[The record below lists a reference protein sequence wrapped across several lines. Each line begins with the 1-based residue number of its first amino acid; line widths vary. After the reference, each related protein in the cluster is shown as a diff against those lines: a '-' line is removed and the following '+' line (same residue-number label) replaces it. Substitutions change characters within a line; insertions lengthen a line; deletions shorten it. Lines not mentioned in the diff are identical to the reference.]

1 MKWNTEDMIK
11 LMKQSFGDIQI
22 KRVFHKGDFDS
33 THLAVTI
40 PEGSFEFFGERDD
53 QPMYKNRENVV
64 IDRIVICSSS
74 SDALLKNVMDAFQ
87 SLTCPIEARINA

>member
-33 THLAVTI
+33 THLAATI

-64 IDRIVICSSS
+64 IDRVVICSSS
-74 SDALLKNVMDAFQ
+74 SVAFLKNVIDAFQ

>member
-1 MKWNTEDMIK
+1 MKWITEDMIK

-22 KRVFHKGDFDS
+22 KRVFHKGEFDS

-53 QPMYKNRENVV
+53 QPMYKNRESVV
-64 IDRIVICSSS
+64 IDRVVICSCSN
-74 SDALLKNVMDAFQ
+74 DGLLKNVMDAFQ
-87 SLTCPIEARINA
+87 PLTCAIEARINA